1 MAYVFC
7 VCCSTLVRY
16 LKQTGRISLGPLR
29 LSTLTLSDGLPTLA
43 TLQLHCCSALE
54 NTLSGQEDCLIPLY
68 SEALSTCSS
77 APLDGH
83 LMELCLTA
91 VKFARKQG
99 NIALAT
105 RLLGQCSEEEGGEDG
120 LSRQS
125 MAAME
130 MLSSYALSYC
140 RSGKCKWLLADW
152 KDMTPQL
159 KQVVKRS
166 GVAVFPPLSRNITA
180 LLELPLEDQGM
191 PRITAE
197 TTVSVG
203 VGEPDLILGQLY
215 QLSTSQAPEVAK
227 SWAALASW
235 AYRWGRKVVD
245 NASCR
250 ETHMNTD
257 VVKAVDNT

>member
-1 MAYVFC
+1 
-7 VCCSTLVRY
+7 
-16 LKQTGRISLGPLR
+16 
-29 LSTLTLSDGLPTLA
+29 
-43 TLQLHCCSALE
+43 
-54 NTLSGQEDCLIPLY
+54 
-68 SEALSTCSS
+68 
-77 APLDGH
+77 
-83 LMELCLTA
+83 MELCLTA

-105 RLLGQCSEEEGGEDG
+105 RLLGQCSEEEEGGEDG
-120 LSRQS
+120 LSR
-125 MAAME
+125 
-130 MLSSYALSYC
+130 
-140 RSGKCKWLLADW
+140 KWLLADW

-166 GVAVFPPLSRNITA
+166 GVAVLPPLSRNITA

-245 NASCR
+245 NA
-250 ETHMNTD
+250 
-257 VVKAVDNT
+257 